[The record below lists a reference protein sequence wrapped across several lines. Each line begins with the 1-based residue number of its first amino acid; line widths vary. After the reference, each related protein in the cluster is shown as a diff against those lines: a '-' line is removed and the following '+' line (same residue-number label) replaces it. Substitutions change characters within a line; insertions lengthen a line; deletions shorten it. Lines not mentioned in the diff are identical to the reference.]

1 MVMKKRGTLLVV
13 SGPSGAGKGTLI
25 QAVLK
30 KRPEAMVSV
39 SATTRAP
46 RPGEKEGI
54 HYFFVS
60 KEKFEKMIQEHAF
73 LEYACVFGTTYYGTP
88 RAFVEQKLAEGNDV
102 ILDIDVQGAMNIKQA
117 MPEAV
122 LVFILP
128 PSYQILRQRLTDR
141 KTESDEQI
149 ERRLQTAKNEI
160 KYINHYQYLLINDTV
175 TVPVITWI
183 IYYRQAICMQR
194 VKEKTRFWRIGRNR
208 NDH

>member
-1 MVMKKRGTLLVV
+1 MIVAMEKRGTLLVV

-25 QAVLK
+25 QALLE
-30 KRPEAMVSV
+30 KRPEAIVSV

-46 RPGEKEGI
+46 RPGEKEGV

-60 KEKFEKMIQEHAF
+60 KEHFEQMIQDNAF

-88 RAFVEQKLAEGNDV
+88 RAFVEQKLAAGNDV
-102 ILDIDVQGAMNIKQA
+102 ILDIDVQGAMNIKKA

-128 PSYQILRQRLTDR
+128 PSYQVLRQRLTDR
-141 KTESDEQI
+141 QTESEEQI

-160 KYINHYQYLLINDTV
+160 KYISQYQYLLINDTV
-175 TVPVITWI
+175 AEASENLDHIL
-183 IYYRQAICMQR
+183 QASHLYTTNER
-194 VKEKTRFWRIGRNR
+194 KDALLAHWEE
-208 NDH
+208 